1 MDGEKVVKP
10 AVNLQYGLFI
20 NAVVQFVIVAFVIF
34 LVVKQINRLKR
45 DVPKEPTEKDCPMCC
60 SRIPIKAIRCPHCTS
75 EQV

>member
-1 MDGEKVVKP
+1 MVKP
-10 AVNLQYGLFI
+10 AVELQYGLFI
-20 NAVVQFVIVAFVIF
+20 NAVVQFLIVAFVIF

-45 DVPKEPTEKDCPMCC
+45 EPPKAITEKDCPMCC